1 MAYTRTAPAAHGPVT
16 TTTYRKWPIARHLRL
31 SQFWWGF
38 SRQWGW
44 KYTKRNMSHL
54 SSLWQ
59 VQVHCVSA
67 LALFC
72 FIQLNI
78 LSQVSFSLAHKH
90 YITEDNLLLS
100 GSFVCLPYHLHPRQ
114 SASTSS
120 FAGAAC
126 QCFPFMFCKHTLL
139 HIVSPFYLHWLVA
152 SVPRQQW
159 LSLFAQWVSHFTLL
173 GHLIDIIIVP
183 LATSYRSVSSQ
194 SGTVVLIC
202 FSQISIHEHTVQWC
216 IVITSFDLSGRL
228 FA

>member
-78 LSQVSFSLAHKH
+78 LSQVSFSLAYKH

-126 QCFPFMFCKHTLL
+126 QCFPFMFSSTHCYTLCRRFISTDLLLLCQGNSDCLCLLSEYHT
-139 HIVSPFYLHWLVA
+139 SPCSDTSSTSSSCHW
-152 SVPRQQW
+152 PRPIDQCH
-159 LSLFAQWVSHFTLL
+159 LSLA
-173 GHLIDIIIVP
+173 P
-183 LATSYRSVSSQ
+183 LS
-194 SGTVVLIC
+194 
-202 FSQISIHEHTVQWC
+202 
-216 IVITSFDLSGRL
+216 
-228 FA
+228 

>member
-1 MAYTRTAPAAHGPVT
+1 M
-16 TTTYRKWPIARHLRL
+16 
-31 SQFWWGF
+31 
-38 SRQWGW
+38 
-44 KYTKRNMSHL
+44 
-54 SSLWQ
+54 
-59 VQVHCVSA
+59 QVHCVSA

-139 HIVSPFYLHWLVA
+139 HIVSPFYRNLTCCFCAKATVTV
-152 SVPRQQW
+152 SVC
-159 LSLFAQWVSHFTLL
+159 
-173 GHLIDIIIVP
+173 
-183 LATSYRSVSSQ
+183 SVSITLHLARTPHRHHHRAT
-194 SGTVVLIC
+194 GHVL
-202 FSQISIHEHTVQWC
+202 SISVISVWHRCPNLLLSNQHT
-216 IVITSFDLSGRL
+216 
-228 FA
+228 